1 MLQRSPEARTDG
13 LAMAVRRTA
22 FLVGLGDDR
31 VDRLNG
37 LEDPAGDGDFNEE
50 DDDFEANGAGD
61 FFGSA

>member
-1 MLQRSPEARTDG
+1 
-13 LAMAVRRTA
+13 MAVRRTA

-31 VDRLNG
+31 VDRLKG

-50 DDDFEANGAGD
+50 DDDFEANGAED